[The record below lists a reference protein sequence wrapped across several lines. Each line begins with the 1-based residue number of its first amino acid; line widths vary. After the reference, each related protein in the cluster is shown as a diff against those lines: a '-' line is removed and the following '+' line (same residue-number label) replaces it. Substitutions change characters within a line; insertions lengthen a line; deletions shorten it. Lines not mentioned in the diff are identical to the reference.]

1 MKLSDLRPLIKDSE
15 TYAIA
20 VSNDLSGDCVIREVT
35 GMDLKSSDSDCE
47 KSSWRDPP
55 LEFLLNQEVESV
67 SSRVIGTQAEDFPG
81 EDGAGDPTVA
91 EARARFESETVVR
104 LSLSIGQLD
113 GIRKRAWADPAPAI
127 KAADSLGREVNDH
140 GQAN

>member
-20 VSNDLSGDCVIREVT
+20 VSNDLGSDCVIREVT
-35 GMDLKSSDSDCE
+35 GLDLKSQDPDPG
-47 KSSWRDPP
+47 KSPWRDPP
-55 LEFLLNQEVESV
+55 LEFLMNQEVESV
-67 SSRVIGTQAEDFPG
+67 SSRVQGVESDDYSRG
-81 EDGAGDPTVA
+81 DGAGDPTVA
-91 EARARFESETVVR
+91 EARARFESETVIR
-104 LSLSIGQLD
+104 LSLSEGQLD

-127 KAADSLGREVNDH
+127 KAAGSRRKASDH